1 MKTTVV
7 EPDVIRVPITVETAH
22 QFFNKRQMEFIR
34 RLKKEE
40 YKQGFLNALKM
51 KTAIFLLFASLSF
64 SQSNFIAAGKENF
77 TIGETFPIM
86 QQCDTVINEVSL
98 SVPTYTIE
106 TPKPIVI
113 KKLTFWQKL
122 LKIFGL

>member
-7 EPDVIRVPITVETAH
+7 EPDVIRVPITTETAH
-22 QFFNKRQMEFIR
+22 QFFNKRQMEFIK
-34 RLKKEE
+34 RLAKANYRE
-40 YKQGFLNALKM
+40 GFLNGMKM
-51 KTAIFLLFASLSF
+51 KTAIFLLFTSICF
-64 SQSNFIAAGKENF
+64 SQTAFVSAGKENF
-77 TIGETFPIM
+77 TIGETFPLM

-98 SVPTYTIE
+98 SVPKYTIE